1 MILHIILGVVGF
13 LVVYTIVE
21 TIHVSKKKNAK
32 EEALYREAY
41 ESELAAQKQMFAD
54 ELASIE
60 DEKAQLAK
68 TEAELK
74 EQQGILNYFSD
85 KIKYNEHVPHY
96 YQDEQTLD
104 SVLALM
110 ISGNAESINEA
121 LRIIERDKTENLRAM
136 LAERRERAKYL
147 TEHMDEEV
155 DLKMVKVRLD
165 GMVRSINRDYERGLI
180 EQRISDNKN
189 TVVEL
194 RQEIKRLKEIK
205 IGYEEEDGDDK

>member
-1 MILHIILGVVGF
+1 MENIL
-13 LVVYTIVE
+13 
-21 TIHVSKKKNAK
+21 
-32 EEALYREAY
+32 
-41 ESELAAQKQMFAD
+41 
-54 ELASIE
+54 
-60 DEKAQLAK
+60 EKITLRFPK

>member
-121 LRIIERDKTENLRAM
+121 LRIIERDKIENLRAM